1 MNKRSNA
8 PCLAESAVLERRR
21 LAPLYRSCTIKRE
34 IGLQRALAPEGVAAS
49 RQPRGLIV
57 PEALAPEGNAKNC
70 PMGGIHLRRAQGP
83 AYQSGQLGETRRSA
97 RAQRG

>member
-34 IGLQRALAPEGVAAS
+34 IGLQRALAAEEEVAAS

-57 PEALAPEGNAKNC
+57 PEALAPEALAPEGVAA
-70 PMGGIHLRRAQGP
+70 RRQTG
-83 AYQSGQLGETRRSA
+83 
-97 RAQRG
+97 